1 MISDTMNIGFDG
13 KRAVRNFTG
22 LGNYSRYVIEY
33 LCRHY
38 PNHQY
43 TLYAPKEGS
52 GQPFTEMMRQ
62 CPALKTVYAKG
73 IWKRARAAWR
83 SWGVTRQ
90 LEQDGI
96 QIYHGLSNELPLN
109 IRQAKGVRSVVT
121 IHDLIFLRHP
131 EFYPA
136 IDRKIYAYKFRQACL
151 QADAIIAISEC
162 TKRDIQE
169 FFGIP
174 EEKIHV
180 IYQGCDPIFTRP
192 VTEEEKQRVRTKY
205 NLPTRYILNVGTL
218 EARKNAAL
226 LAKAHNGQCPDDVH
240 LVLVGRTTP
249 YVKEIQR
256 FANWFVH
263 RDNMHILPHVPTE
276 DLPALYAGAELFVY
290 PSLYEGFGIPI
301 LEDNHIPYVC
311 FISPSFL
318 GKERYINESELNSLR
333 KSIYCSIG
341 AHGINHRL
349 FRKLTTNEK
358 LEEISKEKHEQLLGC
373 EIEDFAFPY
382 GSLYACDNLS
392 IKYARKE
399 YLRVYSSLNYQTRF
413 EDLKYFI
420 PRINLN
426 SSFIAQNRL
435 RR

>member
-1 MISDTMNIGFDG
+1 MFKKIYSLQQKICEFKRRSSDTGLTVFMVHHVSKDPRNEEMNLSIHTTEFKTIINELTDAGYQF
-13 KRAVRNFTG
+13 VRP
-22 LGNYSRYVIEY
+22 S
-33 LCRHY
+33 
-38 PNHQY
+38 
-43 TLYAPKEGS
+43 
-52 GQPFTEMMRQ
+52 
-62 CPALKTVYAKG
+62 
-73 IWKRARAAWR
+73 
-83 SWGVTRQ
+83 Q
-90 LEQDGI
+90 LEKNFKNKACMITFD
-96 QIYHGLSNELPLN
+96 
-109 IRQAKGVRSVVT
+109 
-121 IHDLIFLRHP
+121 DIF
-131 EFYPA
+131 
-136 IDRKIYAYKFRQACL
+136 K
-151 QADAIIAISEC
+151 DA
-162 TKRDIQE
+162 
-169 FFGIP
+169 
-174 EEKIHV
+174 
-180 IYQGCDPIFTRP
+180 
-192 VTEEEKQRVRTKY
+192 
-205 NLPTRYILNVGTL
+205 L
-218 EARKNAAL
+218 EN
-226 LAKAHNGQCPDDVH
+226 
-240 LVLVGRTTP
+240 
-249 YVKEIQR
+249 
-256 FANWFVH
+256 
-263 RDNMHILPHVPTE
+263 
-276 DLPALYAGAELFVY
+276 
-290 PSLYEGFGIPI
+290 GIPI

-399 YLRVYSSLNYQTRF
+399 YLRVYSSLNYQARF

>member
-174 EEKIHV
+174 EEKMHV

-192 VTEEEKQRVRTKY
+192 VTEEEKQRVRAKY

-301 LEDNHIPYVC
+301 LEALHVGVPVVAATGSCLEEAGGPGSCYV
-311 FISPSFL
+311 SPHDFGEL
-318 GKERYINESELNSLR
+318 ALLLEDLLNAPEQRAQMVAQGKAYAQRFAPE
-333 KSIYCSIG
+333 KQM
-341 AHGINHRL
+341 
-349 FRKLTTNEK
+349 EK
-358 LEEISKEKHEQLLGC
+358 LMKVYE
-373 EIEDFAFPY
+373 
-382 GSLYACDNLS
+382 SL
-392 IKYARKE
+392 I
-399 YLRVYSSLNYQTRF
+399 
-413 EDLKYFI
+413 
-420 PRINLN
+420 
-426 SSFIAQNRL
+426 
-435 RR
+435 